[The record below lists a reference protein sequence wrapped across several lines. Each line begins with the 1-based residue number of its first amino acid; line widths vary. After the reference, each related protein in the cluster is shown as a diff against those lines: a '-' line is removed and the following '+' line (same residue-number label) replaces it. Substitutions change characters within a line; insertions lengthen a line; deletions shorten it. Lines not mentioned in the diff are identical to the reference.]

1 MKEEVKSVGYVV
13 MLIAA
18 VLLMSKSCALWQ
30 ERELLMEQRGSLQQE
45 LSVTKQFAAAHKD
58 YEAYVK
64 NLQAQKTKLERELFK
79 RSSSAGCLKLVQRL
93 AAEQGVRLRNVQNL
107 QAEAGAGE
115 KKSVTQL
122 KIVADSDY
130 FSALRWLRKLEREGV
145 VISELRVQKEQ
156 LSTQTLQVEMLVKL
170 HNVNL

>member
-1 MKEEVKSVGYVV
+1 MKEKVKSVGYVV
-13 MLIAA
+13 MLLAA
-18 VLLMSKSCALWQ
+18 VLLMSQSYYLWQ

-45 LSVTKQFAAAHKD
+45 LSATKQFAAAHKD

-79 RSSSAGCLKLVQRL
+79 RSSSVGCLKLVQRL

-130 FSALRWLRKLEREGV
+130 FSAVRWLRKLEREGV
-145 VISELRVQKEQ
+145 IISELRVQKEK
-156 LSTQTLQVEMLVKL
+156 LSTQTLQLEMLAKL